1 MKISSRTLLRS
12 LTEDTK
18 GSQVKQCKSMLLFI
32 IFSII
37 GMTSNDHIETY
48 GETYR
53 EFPLS
58 PYIEQ
63 PVLKEMKLNKIP
75 TLSN

>member
-1 MKISSRTLLRS
+1 
-12 LTEDTK
+12 
-18 GSQVKQCKSMLLFI
+18 MLLFI

-63 PVLKEMKLNKIP
+63 PVLEEMKLNKIP